1 MERRTVKGH
10 QLESAWTDANWPF
23 TAEQD
28 LAVFL
33 HLAREFFEAKPTS
46 PLPAFEVLN
55 YIACYYWRS
64 DRTPETVSV
73 PFWAVEVIASGYN
86 LYREGHTGSSKAKPK
101 FGEALGLEGGGQGK
115 RPRIQDALN
124 FRRNIRIAIHIVLLE
139 EQGWKIEAALQKI
152 ADDSGIHPNTIRNVW
167 AERAEQARR
176 ALRLFRSNPGPS
188 A

>member
-1 MERRTVKGH
+1 
-10 QLESAWTDANWPF
+10 
-23 TAEQD
+23 
-28 LAVFL
+28 
-33 HLAREFFEAKPTS
+33 
-46 PLPAFEVLN
+46 
-55 YIACYYWRS
+55 
-64 DRTPETVSV
+64 
-73 PFWAVEVIASGYN
+73 VEVIAAGYH
-86 LYREGHTGSSKAKPK
+86 LYQEGHTGSSKAKPT

-152 ADDSGIHPNTIRNVW
+152 ADDSGIHPNTIRNIW

-176 ALRLFRSNPGPS
+176 ALRLFRSNPDPS